1 MAGRGGSH
9 VRGGALWG
17 VESQA
22 SDWGVATRKSFAG
35 PAPNTSLELTA
46 RARRSS
52 N

>member
-1 MAGRGGSH
+1 MAGRRRSH
-9 VRGGALWG
+9 VRGEALRG
-17 VESQA
+17 VGSQA

-46 RARRSS
+46 LARRSS